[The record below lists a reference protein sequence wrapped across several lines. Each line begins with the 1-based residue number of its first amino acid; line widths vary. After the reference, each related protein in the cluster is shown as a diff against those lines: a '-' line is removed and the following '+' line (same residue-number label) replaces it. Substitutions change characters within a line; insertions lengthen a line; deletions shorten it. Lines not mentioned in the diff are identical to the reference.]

1 MAKAF
6 YYDSGGLLEAT
17 VNDGTLSSNNFSD
30 ADTMTN
36 EERLIDQSIATAVSG
51 FGNTDAFKITFSTVT
66 TLDFIA
72 LYFSAAETDNLSFQR
87 AVSTN
92 FYASSANIS
101 TDFVAGWNITEFS
114 SASSQ
119 DWLLSPTGDIA
130 NLTEIITGS
139 KLEFEINP
147 DIGILESD
155 NFGVDLTKS
164 LGGVQYALKRHNPIQ
179 TITLS
184 FSSISNTF
192 KTSLQS
198 MQNDVQNFKKFIYSE
213 NGTTGPFHYVR
224 LEKPMQFKEVSTQRV
239 SVNISLVEQL
249 S

>member
-6 YYDSGGLLEAT
+6 YYDSGSLLEAT

-51 FGNTDAFKITFSTVT
+51 FGNTDAFKITFSTST

-72 LYFSAAETDNLSFQR
+72 LYFTSAETDNLSFQR
-87 AVSTN
+87 EVATNTYTSVS
-92 FYASSANIS
+92 NIS
-101 TDFVAGWNITEFS
+101 TDFVVGWNISEFS
-114 SASSQ
+114 SASSEN
-119 DWLLSPTGDIA
+119 WIISPTGDIA

-198 MQNDVQNFKKFIYSE
+198 MQDDVQNFKKFIYSE

-224 LEKPMQFKEVSTQRV
+224 LEKPMQFKEVSSQRF
-239 SVNISLVEQL
+239 SVNISLIEQL

>member
-51 FGNTDAFKITFSTVT
+51 FGNTDAFKITFATSTA
-66 TLDFIA
+66 LDFIA

-87 AVSTN
+87 EVATN
-92 FYASSANIS
+92 TYASVSNIS
-101 TDFVAGWNITEFS
+101 TDFVVGWNISEFS
-114 SASSQ
+114 SASSEN
-119 DWLLSPTGDIA
+119 WIISPTGDIA

-198 MQNDVQNFKKFIYSE
+198 MQDDVQNFKKFIYSE

-224 LEKPMQFKEVSTQRV
+224 LEKPMQFKEVSSQRF
-239 SVNISLVEQL
+239 SVNISLIEQL

>member
-17 VNDGTLSSNNFSD
+17 INDGTLSSNNFSD

-51 FGNTDAFKITFSTVT
+51 FGNTDAFKITFATSTA
-66 TLDFIA
+66 LDFIA
-72 LYFSAAETDNLSFQR
+72 LYFSSAETDNLSFQR
-87 AVSTN
+87 EVATNTYTSVS
-92 FYASSANIS
+92 NIS
-101 TDFVAGWNITEFS
+101 TDFVVGWNIAEFS
-114 SASSQ
+114 SASSEN
-119 DWLLSPTGDIA
+119 WIISPTGDIA

-198 MQNDVQNFKKFIYSE
+198 MQDDVQNFKKFIYSE
-213 NGTTGPFHYVR
+213 NGTSGPFHYVR
-224 LEKPMQFKEVSTQRV
+224 LEKPMKFKEVSSQRF

>member
-51 FGNTDAFKITFSTVT
+51 FGNTDAFKITFATSTA
-66 TLDFIA
+66 LDFIA

-87 AVSTN
+87 EVATN
-92 FYASSANIS
+92 TYASVSNIS
-101 TDFVAGWNITEFS
+101 TDFVVGWNISEFS

-192 KTSLQS
+192 KTNLQS

-224 LEKPMQFKEVSTQRV
+224 LEKPMQFKEVSSQRF
-239 SVNISLVEQL
+239 SVNISLIEQL

>member
-51 FGNTDAFKITFSTVT
+51 FGNTDAFKITFSTST

-72 LYFSAAETDNLSFQR
+72 LYFTSAETDNLSFQR
-87 AVSTN
+87 EVATNTYTSVS
-92 FYASSANIS
+92 NIS
-101 TDFVAGWNITEFS
+101 TDFVVGWNISEFS
-114 SASSQ
+114 SASSEN
-119 DWLLSPTGDIA
+119 WILSPTGDIA

-198 MQNDVQNFKKFIYSE
+198 MQDDVQNFKKFIYSE

-224 LEKPMQFKEVSTQRV
+224 LEKPMQFKEVSSQRF
-239 SVNISLVEQL
+239 SVNISLIEQL

>member
-51 FGNTDAFKITFSTVT
+51 FGNTDAFKITFPTSTA
-66 TLDFIA
+66 LDFIA

-87 AVSTN
+87 EVATN
-92 FYASSANIS
+92 TYASVSNIS
-101 TDFVAGWNITEFS
+101 TDFVVGWNIAEFS
-114 SASSQ
+114 SASSEN
-119 DWLLSPTGDIA
+119 WAISPTGDIA

-198 MQNDVQNFKKFIYSE
+198 MQDDVQNFKKFIYSE

-224 LEKPMQFKEVSTQRV
+224 LEKPMQFKEVSSQRF
-239 SVNISLVEQL
+239 SVNISLIEQL

>member
-51 FGNTDAFKITFSTVT
+51 FGNTDAFKITFSTST

-72 LYFSAAETDNLSFQR
+72 LYFTSAETDNLSFQR
-87 AVSTN
+87 EVATNTYTSVS
-92 FYASSANIS
+92 NIS
-101 TDFVAGWNITEFS
+101 TDFVVGWNISEFS
-114 SASSQ
+114 SASSEN
-119 DWLLSPTGDIA
+119 WIISPTGDIA

-198 MQNDVQNFKKFIYSE
+198 MQDDVQNFKKFIYSE

-224 LEKPMQFKEVSTQRV
+224 LEKPMQFKEVSSQRF
-239 SVNISLVEQL
+239 SVNISLIEQL

>member
-51 FGNTDAFKITFSTVT
+51 FGNTDAFKITFPTSTA
-66 TLDFIA
+66 LDFIA
-72 LYFSAAETDNLSFQR
+72 LYFTAAETDNLSFQR
-87 AVSTN
+87 EVSTN
-92 FYASSANIS
+92 FYASVSNIS
-101 TDFVAGWNITEFS
+101 TDFVVGWNIAEFS
-114 SASSQ
+114 SASSEN
-119 DWLLSPTGDIA
+119 WAISPTGDIA

-198 MQNDVQNFKKFIYSE
+198 MQDDVQNFKKFIYSE

-224 LEKPMQFKEVSTQRV
+224 LEKPMQFKEVSSQRF
-239 SVNISLVEQL
+239 SVNISLIEQL